1 MYDRWLVTGAMFL
14 LVAAAA
20 AALARADRLR
30 RVALDGL
37 LATGARGLV
46 LRGRDPRR
54 LRLVALLCAAA
65 ALAAASV
72 GSSRSSFEDAARA
85 DRDLLVVV
93 DTSLSMAAEDA
104 QPSRLG
110 AAKQT
115 IRALLQQAAGERI
128 GVVAFAG
135 SAIVQCPLTRDYS
148 AVAMLTDSLHPGI
161 IPQPGSALRDALFE
175 AGRAFSAEP
184 TRARVVVLITDGEDH
199 SSAPEGVL
207 AHLRKHDAALIAVCV
222 GSAEGAPIPIRAD
235 DGQLMRYKRDRAGRL
250 VSTKAGPELLGGLA
264 ERAGGSFFHIHGR
277 GAFGDVLDAVARLD
291 TGDGESILR
300 RGPTALAACA
310 LAALLLEA
318 WAYAFTRRRGGA
330 ATEAA

>member
-1 MYDRWLVTGAMFL
+1 MYDRWLVPAGMFL
-14 LVAAAA
+14 LLAAAA
-20 AALARADRLR
+20 AALARADTSRSAALR
-30 RVALDGL
+30 SL
-37 LATGARGLV
+37 LGIDAGGPV

-54 LRLVALLCAAA
+54 FRLVALVCAAA

-72 GSSRSSFEDAARA
+72 GPRRSSFADAARA

-115 IRALLQQAAGERI
+115 IRALLQQAAGERV

-148 AVAMLTDSLHPGI
+148 AVAMLTDSLQPGI

-175 AGRAFSAEP
+175 AGRAFSSEP

-207 AHLRKHDAALIAVCV
+207 AHLRKHDAALVAVCV
-222 GSAEGAPIPIRAD
+222 GATVGAPIPIRD
-235 DGQLMRYKRDRAGRL
+235 DEGRLLRYKRDRAGRL
-250 VSTKAGPELLGGLA
+250 VSTKANPELLGRLA
-264 ERAGGSFFHIHGR
+264 ERAGGRFFHIHGR
-277 GAFGDVLDAVARLD
+277 GAFGEVLDAVAQLD
-291 TGDGESILR
+291 
-300 RGPTALAACA
+300 A
-310 LAALLLEA
+310 
-318 WAYAFTRRRGGA
+318 GGG
-330 ATEAA
+330 